1 MKKLFDKTSKTQ
13 ETPITQER
21 EATAE
26 EIAYETEWCKKVTE
40 IEICGDCLIVYC
52 NGELVKTLH
61 KNSLGFNFTIYKE
74 RHIFNNVIRHYRVAN
89 DNCIVNRCFYTRENA
104 ELYTKT
110 LINWCNENIWLSQNN
125 PLDKKD

>member
-1 MKKLFDKTSKTQ
+1 MMKLFKKTTKTQ
-13 ETPITQER
+13 ETPIIQQR

-26 EIAYETEWCKKVTE
+26 EIAQEAERCKKVTNL
-40 IEICGDCLIVYC
+40 EICGDCLIVYC
-52 NGELVKTLH
+52 NGELVNTFH

-74 RHIFNNVIRHYRVAN
+74 RYIFDNVIHHYRLVN
-89 DNCIVNRCFYTRENA
+89 DNCIVNQCFYTRENA

-110 LINWCNENIWLSQNN
+110 LINWCNENIWLSQNK